1 MNNSL
6 KEIYEKIYNDQS
18 IRKIYTDIE
27 KREILNKDQA
37 FHNFEHITNVAN
49 MVKKI
54 LSELNVNEEIIYKA
68 EIASILHD
76 VGALEGKENHA
87 YRSYEFAK
95 KYFND
100 NKINFEGM
108 DLVTEAIKIHSDGFE
123 TENIIALSL
132 ILSDKLDVKKNR
144 ISEEGKK
151 YIGNRQYAHIENII
165 VNVKDK
171 MLQIEFV
178 TDGNMDIK
186 EANEYYFTKKIF
198 KSIKAFSQKMGLEYA
213 VLLDNREWKI

>member
-1 MNNSL
+1 MDNSL
-6 KEIYEKIYNDQS
+6 KEIYEQIYNDQS
-18 IRKIYTDIE
+18 IRKIYDDIE
-27 KREILNKDQA
+27 KREIINKEQA
-37 FHNFEHITNVAN
+37 FHNFEHITNVTN

-54 LSELNVNEEIIYKA
+54 LSELNVDEEIIYKA

-76 VGALEGKENHA
+76 VGAIEGKENHA

-100 NKINFEGM
+100 KKINFAGI

-123 TENIIALSL
+123 TDNIIALAL

-151 YIGNRQYAHIENII
+151 YKGNRQYAHIENII

-186 EANEYYFTKKIF
+186 EVNEYYFTKKIF
-198 KSIKAFSQKMGLEYA
+198 KSLNAFSKKMGVEYT

>member
-1 MNNSL
+1 MNNNL

-27 KREILNKDQA
+27 KREIINKDQA

-95 KYFND
+95 KYFKD

-171 MLQIEFV
+171 MLQIEFL
-178 TDGNMDIK
+178 TDGDMDIK

-198 KSIKAFSQKMGLEYA
+198 KSIEAFSKKMGLEYA